1 MKLNPEHLV
10 VTSFATSD
18 APQLFAA
25 AEISTPQ
32 CPTPATMC
40 FICPVSAYTECEK
53 CEPTPMTI
61 CFICPPLSYDCAEA

>member
-1 MKLNPEHLV
+1 MKLNPEELV

-18 APQLFAA
+18 ASLSAL
-25 AEISTPQ
+25 AEPSTPA

-40 FICPVSAYTECEK
+40 FICPPSKYTECEA

-61 CFICPPLSYDCAEA
+61 CFICPPLTYDCAEA

>member
-10 VTSFATSD
+10 VTSFVTSD
-18 APQLFAA
+18 LPDASAA
-25 AEISTPQ
+25 AISTPQ

-40 FICPVSAYTECEK
+40 FICPPSKYTECEL

-61 CFICPPLSYDCAEA
+61 CFICPPLSADCARE

>member
-1 MKLNPEHLV
+1 MKLNPEELV

-18 APQLFAA
+18 AALAAVA
-25 AEISTPQ
+25 AEPSTPA

-40 FICPVSAYTECEK
+40 FICPPSKYTECEA

-61 CFICPPLSYDCAEA
+61 CFICPPLSYDCPVE